1 MDTPTT
7 TKPGDFAR
15 LFGIADEQ
23 LPEICRRFASTLD
36 YECLL
41 PSKEI
46 RDEIILGVVQH
57 IDSDKPTRV
66 GEQRAGIWESCWSE
80 NLESFVSGG
89 HDLER
94 LVPKFIK
101 PGQPVRLNQDYVF
114 PRNPCFELDFYKV
127 CRAFLFDRYFAS
139 VKSAYE
145 FGCGSGFNLV
155 AMSQQFPNVNL
166 YGLDW
171 SKSSYEMVGM
181 LAQSHGLKIKGLP
194 FDFFNPDRALDLD
207 PESGVITMCALEQVG
222 SRHEAFV
229 DYLLAKKPKICVN
242 MEPLV
247 DLYDETKLVDYL
259 AARYHRKRGYL
270 DGFLP
275 HLQDLATKGRIEIL
289 EIKRFY
295 FGSPYH
301 EGYSYVAWR
310 PL

>member
-1 MDTPTT
+1 MDTRTT

-41 PSKEI
+41 PSREI
-46 RDEIILGVVQH
+46 RDKVMLGVVQH

-114 PRNPCFELDFYKV
+114 PRNPSFELDFYKV

-155 AMSQQFPNVNL
+155 AMSQQFPNLNL

-194 FDFFNPDRALDLD
+194 FDFFNPDRTLDLD
-207 PESGVITMCALEQVG
+207 SESGVITMCALEQVG

-295 FGSPYH
+295 FGSLYH

>member
-1 MDTPTT
+1 MDTRIT
-7 TKPGDFAR
+7 TKPGDFSR
-15 LFGIADEQ
+15 LFGIAEDQ
-23 LPEICRRFASTLD
+23 LPAICRRFAETLD

-41 PSKEI
+41 PSKEV
-46 RDEIILGVVQH
+46 RDEVILGVIQH

-80 NLESFVSGG
+80 NLENFVSGG

-114 PRNPCFELDFYKV
+114 PRNPSFELDFYKV
-127 CRAFLFDRYFAS
+127 CRAFLFDRYFS
-139 VKSAYE
+139 NVNSAYE

-155 AMSQQFPNVNL
+155 AMSQQFPQLNL

-171 SKSSYEMVGM
+171 SKSSYEMIGM
-181 LAQSHGLKIKGLP
+181 LAHSHGLKIKGLP
-194 FDFFNPDRALDLD
+194 FDFFNPDRRLDLD

-222 SRHEAFV
+222 PRHEAFV
-229 DYLLAKKPKICVN
+229 DYLLAKKPSICVN

-247 DLYDETKLVDYL
+247 DLYDETKLVDHL

-275 HLQDLATKGRIEIL
+275 HLQGLAAKGRIEIL

-295 FGSPYH
+295 FGSLYH